1 MMAMKRATLLLIL
14 LLAGCGS
21 AGAPAPS
28 SPAPA
33 SKPVASGAASVGAST
48 KPASSTSQSA
58 SAAAN
63 ASGKEKLTMS
73 YTAATLAQLPPMVAK
88 EEDFFDQNGI
98 DAEVIPIGAGSQPQ
112 AALMSNQIQMYEG
125 GPDVIAATVAGADL
139 EFVGAAETAFLFYL
153 YGAPNVKTAADLKGG
168 KVAVTSLTS
177 STYVAA
183 KLAVKSL
190 GLDPEKDVTY
200 VAVNNPPAILAAM
213 ESGAVQAGTVGPT
226 NLPQVQ
232 ASGKYNLLVDV
243 AKLNQPYPAG
253 WWSVSKKWAAAHDAT
268 MQRLIKSLVQGV
280 AYEIQQPEGTKQ
292 VLAKYAQNNNPTF
305 LNGNY
310 SIESPHLQKVPLAE
324 VKGVQ
329 LALQE
334 LATTNA
340 AAKNADPNSF
350 VDNHWVQALD
360 SSGFIASLYK

>member
-1 MMAMKRATLLLIL
+1 MTF
-14 LLAGCGS
+14 
-21 AGAPAPS
+21 
-28 SPAPA
+28 
-33 SKPVASGAASVGAST
+33 
-48 KPASSTSQSA
+48 
-58 SAAAN
+58 
-63 ASGKEKLTMS
+63 S
-73 YTAATLAQLPPMVAK
+73 YTAATLEQMPPMVAK
-88 EEDFFDQNGI
+88 EQGFFDQNGI
-98 DAEVIPIGAGSQPQ
+98 DADVIPIGAGSQPQ
-112 AALMSNQIQMYEG
+112 AAVMSGQVQMYEG
-125 GPDVIAATVAGADL
+125 GPDAIAATVAGADL
-139 EFVGAAETAFLFYL
+139 EFVGTAETAFLFYL

-183 KLAVKSL
+183 KLGVKSL
-190 GLDPEKDVTY
+190 GLDPAKDVTF

-226 NLPQVQ
+226 NLSQVQ
-232 ASGKYNLLVDV
+232 ASGKYNQLADV

-253 WWSVSKKWAAAHDAT
+253 WWSVSKKWASSHDEL
-268 MQRLIKSLVQGV
+268 MQRMIKSLVQGV
-280 AYEIQQPEGTKQ
+280 AYEKQQPDGTKKI
-292 VLAKYAQNNNPTF
+292 LAKYSKNDDPVF

-310 SIESPHLQKVPLAE
+310 DIESPHIQKVPLAD

-334 LATTNA
+334 LAATNP

-360 SSGFIASLYK
+360 SNGFINTLYK